1 MEVGDNMRLII
12 GLIGAKRAGKDT
24 VGQIALERF
33 GASGTISFAR
43 CFKDEIM
50 KEIFKFTAEQ
60 IDGDEKD
67 SFLSKNV
74 PLSTKTVRQI
84 IHKVADLY
92 NRLKNKNV
100 INPYSISV
108 SSWDRHVFVGGKNT
122 YRDVIK
128 FVATEIIR
136 HICPT
141 WHIEMAFKNVQPQ
154 GVYLVTD
161 MRFENEYEHCKKTF
175 GDEFYLVYVKNE
187 VAEEKGKDN
196 HPSEQG
202 YLVLRDK
209 ADAVVDSVYG
219 ELEQLEKDSA
229 KVFKKI
235 QRKVLKKGD
244 EESTT

>member
-1 MEVGDNMRLII
+1 MRLII

-33 GASGTISFAR
+33 GAAGTISFAR

-50 KEIFKFTAEQ
+50 RDLFRFTPDQ
-60 IDGDEKD
+60 IDGDAKD
-67 SFLSKNV
+67 SLLDKDV
-74 PLSTKTVRQI
+74 PLTTSIVRKI

-92 NRLKNKNV
+92 NRLKNENI

-108 SSWDRHVFVGGKNT
+108 SSWDRYAFTKGKNT

-136 HICPT
+136 YICSD
-141 WHIEMAFKNVQPQ
+141 WHIEMAFKDVESQ
-154 GVYLVTD
+154 GVYLITD
-161 MRFENEYEHCKKTF
+161 MRFENEYDFCKKKF
-175 GDEFYLVYVKNE
+175 GDEFYLIYVKNDE
-187 VAEEKGKDN
+187 AEIKGQDN

-202 YLVLRDK
+202 YQKLRDK
-209 ADAVVDSVYG
+209 ADAVIESVYG

-229 KVFKKI
+229 KVFRKI
-235 QRKVLKKGD
+235 QRKVLKRGNEK
-244 EESTT
+244 STT